1 MSCVSASCYDSVYG
15 NDPVSLSSLSCL
27 SEQIGRSLVARGWGA
42 SLYSIQIA
50 KCSNIFGTI
59 DDYRCLTVALWS
71 ATGHLVDAARGRGN

>member
-1 MSCVSASCYDSVYG
+1 
-15 NDPVSLSSLSCL
+15 
-27 SEQIGRSLVARGWGA
+27 VARGWGA

-71 ATGHLVDAARGRGN
+71 TTGHLVDAARGRGN